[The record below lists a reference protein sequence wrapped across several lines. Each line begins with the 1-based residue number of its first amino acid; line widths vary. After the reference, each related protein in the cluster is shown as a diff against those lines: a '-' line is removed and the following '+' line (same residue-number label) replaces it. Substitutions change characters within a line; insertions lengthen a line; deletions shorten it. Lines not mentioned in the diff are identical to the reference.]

1 MEMRGKEESRLEIAM
16 SAAPKPCP
24 QKERM
29 ERDSSIQRPPM
40 NCSIIGSNQLLDG
53 LHLKG
58 FVLLEYVALVV
69 RLGT

>member
-1 MEMRGKEESRLEIAM
+1 VG
-16 SAAPKPCP
+16 PKPYP

-29 ERDSSIQRPPM
+29 EGDPSLQRPPM

-53 LHLKG
+53 LHPKK
-58 FVLLEYVALVV
+58 FILLEYVAMAV